1 MVFHMH
7 RTTIMLPPEL
17 HRRAA
22 KVAAAR
28 GLSLGELIRKLL
40 EAETRED
47 EGEDALFADAR
58 TFAGSPDLAARHDEE
73 LYGAE
78 PPALLKAGERR
89 ARYSA
94 AARRRR
100 SR

>member
-1 MVFHMH
+1 MVLHMH

-17 HRRAA
+17 HQRAA

-40 EAETRED
+40 EAETRVAAEED
-47 EGEDALFADAR
+47 PLFLDSR
-58 TFAGSPDLAARHDEE
+58 TFAGPSELAARHDDE

-78 PPALLKAGERR
+78 PVALLEAGERR
-89 ARYSA
+89 TTYSA

-100 SR
+100 GR